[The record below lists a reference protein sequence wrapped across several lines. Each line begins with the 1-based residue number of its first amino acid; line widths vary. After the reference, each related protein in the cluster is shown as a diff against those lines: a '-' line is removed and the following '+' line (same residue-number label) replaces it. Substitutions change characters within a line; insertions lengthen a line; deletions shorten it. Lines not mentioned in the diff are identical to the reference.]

1 MDRSKSLEGG
11 IGKPGFFTLS
21 PIIIFIVIRYFFPSH
36 SKNWI
41 AQSTSQFHNPIST
54 PLLPQHHNIHFTI
67 ACSIFI
73 SHQNLSLNHLRM
85 CFPIQC
91 FNKSMVPGHFQSSF
105 QCSRS
110 FSISAYHNRF
120 KKPPDTKPFENCF
133 NHYYLFISIT
143 NMFIVYTICYYT
155 PYSAIIP
162 PKVVLTHFSK

>member
-1 MDRSKSLEGG
+1 MPSSSWDDHADCLGRRWLILVSCCRLFHHRETG
-11 IGKPGFFTLS
+11 IFHFESHYYFYCHT
-21 PIIIFIVIRYFFPSH
+21 IFFPSH

-91 FNKSMVPGHFQSSF
+91 FNKSMLRGHIQSTF
-105 QCSRS
+105 QCSRF
-110 FSISAYHNRF
+110 FSISAYHN
-120 KKPPDTKPFENCF
+120 CF
-133 NHYYLFISIT
+133 
-143 NMFIVYTICYYT
+143 
-155 PYSAIIP
+155 
-162 PKVVLTHFSK
+162 